1 MWTALCI
8 VVLSL
13 VALSASGALKDDVE
27 LIPEE
32 QRTASANVGKS
43 LSLGLDDSEWK
54 RRNFIAVVDDQLAAG
69 SEFYGPAV
77 GSYEEMQR
85 KEGDS
90 YRVDDARDSRGEVGF
105 YGSSGHKGSKGQ
117 VSENGY
123 AADHQAHHGD
133 KHNSGYYGDNSGA
146 HKAYNAGQT
155 SYGDQSFNRQGQSA
169 AAFGSRGGHRKGHH
183 SSGFKNSYYKD
194 ESGNNSRFFDDA
206 NDEGGHYLYDA
217 RNGGF
222 RDSNADTY
230 RGSYDDGAY
239 QDTAR
244 GKQDKFGSTA
254 GYDNSRGYK
263 GRYAHDDYHD
273 DKEGYNQQKGG
284 ESFGRKLHG
293 GRNEEASRVYHNAAE
308 VYGKPVIGG
317 YVSPSGVYNYESKP
331 DYYSPKAYHTQANYP
346 VPYNNFYK
354 GKAGQSASIGASPYD
369 GAIKGKGYAEY
380 LDAGASNYYPQQGG
394 QIAYYDEPNYYS
406 FIN

>member
-1 MWTALCI
+1 MWAALCV

-13 VALSASGALKDDVE
+13 RACSASGVLKDDVE

-32 QRTASANVGKS
+32 QRTAGANVGKS

-54 RRNFIAVVDDQLAAG
+54 RRNLIAVVDDQMAAG

-77 GSYEEMQR
+77 GNYGEMQK

-90 YRVDDARDSRGEVGF
+90 YRVDDAGDSRGEVGF

-133 KHNSGYYGDNSGA
+133 RQNSGYYGDNSGA
-146 HKAYNAGQT
+146 RKAYDVGQA
-155 SYGDQSFNRQGQSA
+155 SYGDQAFNHQGQSA
-169 AAFGSRGGHRKGHH
+169 AAFGSKGGHRKGHH

-206 NDEGGHYLYDA
+206 NDEGGHYLYDS
-217 RNGGF
+217 RYGGF
-222 RDSNADTY
+222 RDSNADKY
-230 RGSYDDGAY
+230 HGNYDDGAY

-244 GKQDKFGSTA
+244 GKQDKYGNRA
-254 GYDNSRGYK
+254 GYDSSRGYK
-263 GRYAHDDYHD
+263 GRYAQDDYHD
-273 DKEGYNQQKGG
+273 DKEGYNQQQGG
-284 ESFGRKLHG
+284 QSFGQKLHG
-293 GRNEEASRVYHNAAE
+293 GRNEEASRVYHDAAQG
-308 VYGKPVIGG
+308 YSKPAIGG

-331 DYYSPKAYHTQANYP
+331 DYYSPKAHQTQPSYP

-354 GKAGQSASIGASPYD
+354 GKSGQSGSIGASTYD

-380 LDAGASNYYPQQGG
+380 LDAGASNYYPYQEG
-394 QIAYYDEPNYYS
+394 QIDYYEEPSYHS
-406 FIN
+406 FSN

>member
-1 MWTALCI
+1 MWAALCV

-13 VALSASGALKDDVE
+13 RASSASGVPKDDVE

-32 QRTASANVGKS
+32 QRTAGVNVGKS
-43 LSLGLDDSEWK
+43 LSLGLDNSEWK
-54 RRNFIAVVDDQLAAG
+54 RLDLIAEVDDQTAAG

-77 GSYEEMQR
+77 GNYEEIQK

-90 YRVDDARDSRGEVGF
+90 YRADDASDSRGEVGF

-133 KHNSGYYGDNSGA
+133 RQNSGYYGDNSGA
-146 HKAYNAGQT
+146 RKAYDVGQA
-155 SYGDQSFNRQGQSA
+155 SYGDQAFNRQGESA

-206 NDEGGHYLYDA
+206 NDEGGHYLYDSKY
-217 RNGGF
+217 GGF
-222 RDSNADTY
+222 RDSNADKY
-230 RGSYDDGAY
+230 HGNYDGGAY

-244 GKQDKFGSTA
+244 AKQDKFGNAA

-284 ESFGRKLHG
+284 QSFGRKLHG
-293 GRNEEASRVYHNAAE
+293 GRNEEASRVYHNAAQG
-308 VYGKPVIGG
+308 YSKPVIGG

-331 DYYSPKAYHTQANYP
+331 DYYSPKASHTQPSYP

-354 GKAGQSASIGASPYD
+354 GKSGQSGSIGASTYD

-380 LDAGASNYYPQQGG
+380 LDAGASIIIRIRRAKLTTTKNP
-394 QIAYYDEPNYYS
+394 ATTVFSN
-406 FIN
+406 